1 VAAEPA
7 HTGAMTTTMTI
18 FKCPHCS
25 AEYEMIMTNISFR
38 QLSYANCQVCW
49 KPMYSWASTRVP
61 CFTLV
66 VQPDNTPRP

>member
-7 HTGAMTTTMTI
+7 HTGTMTI

-25 AEYEMIMTNISFR
+25 AEYEMIMTHISFR
-38 QLSYANCQVCW
+38 QVSYANCQVCW
-49 KPMYSWASTRVP
+49 KTMYSWASSRVP
-61 CFTLV
+61 RFTLL